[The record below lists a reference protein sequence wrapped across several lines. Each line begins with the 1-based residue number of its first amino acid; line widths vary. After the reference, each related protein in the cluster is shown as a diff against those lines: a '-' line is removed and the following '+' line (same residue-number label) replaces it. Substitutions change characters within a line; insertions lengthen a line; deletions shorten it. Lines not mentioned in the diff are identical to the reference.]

1 MEPWIA
7 LAIFVVTYGAIASD
21 RVDRTLAALLGAVV
35 VILAGLVTQEAG
47 FEAVD
52 WNVIFLLFGM
62 MVIAGV
68 MRRTGVFGWLA
79 IRTVRLA
86 RGEPLAILLLLAGI
100 TALLS
105 AFLDNVTTIVLLV
118 PVTLYIA
125 TTLRLSPIPFVL
137 AEVLASNIGGT
148 ATLIGDPPNILI
160 GSASGLTF
168 GDFLLNLTPVI
179 ILVFVV
185 CAGAM
190 ALIFRGQMTVAPEV
204 RAAVLAIDDSE
215 FISDHRLL
223 RLSLLVLALTI
234 TGFLFAA
241 VIHQQPATIA
251 LLGAAVLLLVAR
263 LDPEELIREVDWS
276 TLLFFVGLFV
286 LVEGLVTTGVITALG
301 TKLVEITGGD
311 QAVTTLG
318 LLWVSGIAS
327 AFVDNIPYTAT
338 MIPVVQQLGTS
349 GLAVDPLWWA
359 LALGACLGGN
369 ATIIGASANVVA
381 ANAVARAGHPI
392 SFGYFLRVGGMVALL
407 SLLVSSAYVWLRYLA

>member
-7 LAIFVVTYGAIASD
+7 LAIFAVTYGAIASD
-21 RVDRTLAALLGAVV
+21 RVDRTLAALLGAVA
-35 VILAGLVTQEAG
+35 VILVGIVTQEAG
-47 FEAVD
+47 FDAVD

-68 MRRTGVFGWLA
+68 LRRTGVFGWLA
-79 IRTVRLA
+79 VRTVRVA

-168 GDFLLNLTPVI
+168 VDFLLNLTPVVVLI
-179 ILVFVV
+179 FVV
-185 CAGAM
+185 FAGAM
-190 ALIFRGQMTVAPEV
+190 ATVFRGQMTVAPEV
-204 RAAVLAIDDSE
+204 REAVLAIDDAE

-223 RLSLLVLALTI
+223 RLSLVVLALTI
-234 TGFLFAA
+234 AGFLFAA

-263 LDPEELIREVDWS
+263 LEPEELIREVDWS

-286 LVEGLVTTGVITALG
+286 LVEGLVATGVIAALG
-301 TKLVEITGGD
+301 TGLAEITGGD

-338 MIPVVQQLGTS
+338 MIPVVQQLGTT
-349 GLAVDPLWWA
+349 GLATEPLWWA
-359 LALGACLGGN
+359 LSLGACLGGN

-392 SFGYFLRVGGMVALL
+392 SFGRFLRIGGMVALL
-407 SLLVSSAYVWLRYLA
+407 SLLISSAYIWVRYLV